1 MSLAY
6 ISNNGI
12 IFEPFLKAVVA
23 VNNNEVYWPRMI
35 AFCIYAQ
42 FLLVSPSGDCD
53 PKIMHILDQ
62 VESGFNPMPVIL
74 AETLTGLDNLPLAHR
89 FAGSPL
95 LLEVNPL
102 FFCIFLY
109 FFYLCD
115 ISHIWFQEKMKL
127 LAPPRNITKYKLKHL
142 RTRALQKLPA
152 DLKEWLASFLDIG
165 VQWMCPWWNIKHVTT
180 RTYTHYVPLASLNFC
195 SFYYPARLCR

>member
-1 MSLAY
+1 MQIVVPTVSKPTEEIIQQQMARLFNILPFVSLAHV
-6 ISNNGI
+6 SVNDI
-12 IFEPFLKAVVA
+12 IFEPFLKAAVA

-35 AFCIYAQ
+35 AFCTYAQ
-42 FLLVSPSGDCD
+42 FLLVSSSGDCD

-102 FFCIFLY
+102 FFLTY
-109 FFYLCD
+109 
-115 ISHIWFQEKMKL
+115 
-127 LAPPRNITKYKLKHL
+127 
-142 RTRALQKLPA
+142 
-152 DLKEWLASFLDIG
+152 
-165 VQWMCPWWNIKHVTT
+165 VT
-180 RTYTHYVPLASLNFC
+180 FC
-195 SFYYPARLCR
+195 RSGSKRR